1 MATDARLEVGKL
13 KKRIAELEQK
23 IEELEEYK
31 SYIRNQEGFK
41 GNKTQLRMI
50 LEASDRDDVTQWNN
64 WRKNNPDI
72 QLDLRHASFDECRL
86 YGINLDKAILTGA
99 SFDGAHLLKAKF
111 NGARLTN
118 STFNFVYAWGAEF
131 KNAKCNNVA
140 FERANLREAD
150 FTSATLRNSEFRNAD
165 LENATMRDVNLK
177 CSSMEYAILKSANL
191 SNSGMVEID
200 LSNSNLE
207 GSNLTGVRMYD
218 GNAQGADFSGATLK
232 GANLRKTTFTSA
244 NLSSADLRGAD
255 IRDAI
260 VNGVN
265 VSDVIYDNNT
275 NQRNLRYEIWHP
287 GVGDFYDITFGNIE
301 MTHLISLF
309 QKNPKWENIFNVST
323 SKLVLILG
331 RFADPAR
338 YKVLDGLRQEL
349 PTYDYLPVVFD
360 FGEPT
365 GRDTVEVVATLAG
378 LSRFI
383 ICDLTQQKST
393 PLESHVII
401 PNLSIPFV
409 PIIQKGDKEF
419 SMFRAL
425 RKYDWV
431 LPTVSYSSKK
441 QLLDHLYD
449 AILKPAEK
457 KLRHLV
463 DRKSAEK
470 AKPIPIEKY
479 GQ

>member
-1 MATDARLEVGKL
+1 MVTDDRLQVDKL

-23 IEELEEYK
+23 IEELEQYK
-31 SYIRNQEGFK
+31 SYTRSQEYFK

-50 LEASDRDDVTQWNN
+50 LEASDRDDVTLWNN
-64 WRKNNPDI
+64 WRKNNPDV
-72 QLDLRHASFDECRL
+72 QPDLRHACFDECRL
-86 YGINLDKAILTGA
+86 YGINLDNAILTGA
-99 SFDGAHLLKAKF
+99 SFDGAHLLKATF

-118 STFNFVYAWGAEF
+118 SSFNFVYAYGAEF

-140 FERANLREAD
+140 FERADLKETD
-150 FTSATLRNSEFRNAD
+150 FTSATLQKTEFRNAD
-165 LENATMRDVNLK
+165 LEKARMREVNLK
-177 CSSMEYAILKSANL
+177 GAQMEYTILKSADL
-191 SNSGMVEID
+191 STSNMEEID
-200 LSNSNLE
+200 LDNSNLE
-207 GSNLTGVRMYD
+207 ESNLTEVRMY
-218 GNAQGADFSGATLK
+218 NADARGVNFSGAVLR
-232 GANLRKTTFTSA
+232 GADLRKTEFTGA

-255 IRDAI
+255 IRDAL
-260 VNGVN
+260 VQGAN
-265 VSDVIYDNNT
+265 VSDVIYDSNT
-275 NQRNLRYEIWHP
+275 NQRDLRYEIWHP

-309 QKNPKWENIFNVST
+309 LQNPKWENIFNVST

-338 YKVLDGLRQEL
+338 YKVLEGLRQEL
-349 PTYDYLPVVFD
+349 LTYDYLPVVFD
-360 FGEPT
+360 FDEPT

-409 PIIQKGDKEF
+409 PIIQKGEQEF

-425 RKYDWV
+425 KKYEWV
-431 LPTVSYSSKK
+431 LPTVEYSSKK
-441 QLLDHLYD
+441 QLFSHLND

-457 KLRHLV
+457 KIRYLV
-463 DRKSAEK
+463 NRKSAEE
-470 AKPIPIEKY
+470 AKPISIEKY
-479 GQ
+479 VK